1 MDEINTN
8 ADVETEDLPSYE
20 ETVLTTPR
28 KRYQLLYPQL
38 ISRTV
43 HAIDLDTRQVSYVK
57 RVRGLSSTKTQYYA
71 SDRLVW
77 TCRREQNGFE
87 LVFTRPS
94 SEPLE
99 EPPPPPIEEDMEVGS
114 TDNLRDNKPT
124 AMPPPAREDLSAVL
138 PPAYQESEALEITL
152 RSQYPFPFMYEF
164 QFTRDLLRWQRTAEA
179 EGVMFTC
186 VEKSS
191 GRLLAEISSS
201 STGLGTLA
209 VYDLGFRHE
218 FLVVSAVAVL
228 EEYP

>member
-1 MDEINTN
+1 MDQINGAN
-8 ADVETEDLPSYE
+8 ADGDTEDLPTYE
-20 ETVLTTPR
+20 ETLSTTPR
-28 KRYQLLYPQL
+28 KRYRILYPQV

-43 HAIDLDTRQVSYVK
+43 HAIDLDNSQVSYVK

-99 EPPPPPIEEDMEVGS
+99 EPPPPPPPPPPPAMGEEMEVGS
-114 TDNLRDNKPT
+114 ADNLRDNKPT
-124 AMPPPAREDLSAVL
+124 IPPVAEDLAA
-138 PPAYQESEALEITL
+138 PPAYQENEALEIRL
-152 RSQYPFPFMYEF
+152 RSQYPFPFIYEF
-164 QFTRDLLRWQRTAEA
+164 QFPRDTLRWQRTAEA

-191 GRLLAEISSS
+191 GRLLAEITSS
-201 STGLGTLA
+201 STGLGTLV
-209 VYDLGFRHE
+209 VYDSRQLPF
-218 FLVVSAVAVL
+218 
-228 EEYP
+228 